1 MLKKIVNTYIVPPL
15 AYLLILFISLTLRRE
30 VIGKEHEKKAKEL
43 GKPVILA
50 FWHGR
55 LFYFPFY
62 FWKSNR
68 TWKIL
73 SSPSIDGEIIA
84 RTLSLFGYGVVRGST
99 FKNARKALR
108 ELKRHTD
115 EGYNTVLIA
124 DGSRGPAL
132 KLQPGALMVSKLT
145 GAPALPVTVSF
156 DRYWNLKTW
165 DRLMIPK
172 PFSKVIVAFGEHVT
186 VPEKCDSAT
195 LEAKRVE
202 LEKTLL
208 KITETADTKLQPA
221 GGAVR

>member
-1 MLKKIVNTYIVPPL
+1 MLKKIVNTYIVPPI
-15 AYLLILFISLTLRRE
+15 AYLLMLLISLTLKLNE
-30 VIGKEHEKKAKEL
+30 IGKEHEKKAKES

-55 LFYFPFY
+55 LFYFAYY
-62 FWKSNR
+62 FWSSNR
-68 TWKIL
+68 SWKVL

-84 RTLSLFGYGVVRGST
+84 QTLSFFGYGIVRGST

-115 EGYNTVLIA
+115 NGYNTVLIA

-132 KLQPGALMVSKLT
+132 KLQQGALMVSKLT

-156 DRYWNLKTW
+156 DRYWRLKTW

-172 PFSKVIVAFGEHVT
+172 PFAKVTVVFGEAVT
-186 VPEKCDSAT
+186 VPAKCDSDT
-195 LEAKRVE
+195 LEKARAE

-208 KITETADTKLQPA
+208 EITKTADGSFDQQVK
-221 GGAVR
+221 